1 MLTDDFY
8 RALEDRFRGS
18 RATIKA
24 RQRVYMPIVEALNAR
39 TGKKVLD
46 VGCGRAEWLELL
58 TEHGIVAEG
67 LDLNE
72 EFVAGARSAGLSAIK
87 ADALEFLKVQPAG
100 VYGLVS
106 AFHVVEHLGFDNLLA
121 FMKEAHR
128 VIDEQ
133 GAILLETPNP
143 ANLVVGA
150 CNFYLDPT
158 HERPIPSVLLSF
170 AAEYCGFESVA
181 IVPVNR
187 NFIQNDLELMP
198 EQLPGASVINKVVT
212 ALDLNLMQAP
222 DYAIVAFKK
231 RDAVLV
237 EIAES
242 LASASSLA
250 VSAREEKDV
259 NELIARIVKAERE
272 AVEWREKS
280 RQFEI
285 RLKDTETRARAA
297 HAEAQRIELDVR
309 EARARAATAE
319 AETREAQ
326 GRAATAEVEATLLQQ
341 HVSELLNSRSWRIT
355 TPLRAASA
363 VLKSAGVSRSG
374 GKRIAKLALL
384 RTAGYVR
391 SRPFLKSRVSKIL
404 SRFPGLRSRLVGSVG
419 LDILRGVTTESSTL
433 PVESFELLTAR
444 GRKIYGDL
452 LKAKKADTQ

>member
-8 RALEDRFRGS
+8 RALEERFRGS
-18 RATIKA
+18 RDVIKA

-72 EFVAGARSAGLSAIK
+72 EFVAGARAAGLSAIK
-87 ADALEFLKVQPAG
+87 ADALEFLKAQPAG
-100 VYGLVS
+100 AYGLVS

-121 FMKEAHR
+121 FLKEAYR
-128 VIDEQ
+128 VVDEQ
-133 GAILLETPNP
+133 GAVLLETPNP

-150 CNFYLDPT
+150 CNFYIDPT

-170 AAEYCGFESVA
+170 AAEYSGFESVA

-198 EQLPGASVINKVVT
+198 EQLPGASVINKVVA

-222 DYAIVAFKK
+222 DYAIVALKK

-259 NELIARIVKAERE
+259 DELIARIVKAERE
-272 AVEWREKS
+272 AVDWREKS
-280 RQFEI
+280 HQFEI
-285 RLKDTETRARAA
+285 RLKVAETRARAA
-297 HAEAQRIELDVR
+297 HADVQRIELDMR
-309 EARARAATAE
+309 EARARVTAAE
-319 AETREAQ
+319 AEMREAQ
-326 GRAATAEVEATLLQQ
+326 GRAATVELEATRLRHQ
-341 HVSELLNSRSWRIT
+341 VNELLGSRSWRIT

-363 VLKSAGVSRSG
+363 VLKSAGISRSG
-374 GKRIAKLALL
+374 AKRMTKLVLL
-384 RTAGYVR
+384 HTAGYVR
-391 SRPFLKSRVSKIL
+391 SRPFLKSKVSKVL

-419 LDILRGVTTESSTL
+419 LDILHGVATESSAR

-444 GRKIYGDL
+444 GRKVYGDL
-452 LKAKKADTQ
+452 VKAKKTNTQ